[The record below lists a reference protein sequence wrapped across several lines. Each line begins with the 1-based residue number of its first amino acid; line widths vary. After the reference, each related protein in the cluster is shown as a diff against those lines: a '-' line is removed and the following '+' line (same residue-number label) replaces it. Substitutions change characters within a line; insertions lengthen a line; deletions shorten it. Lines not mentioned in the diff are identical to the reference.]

1 MCGLVRRYGAREPTI
16 ADALLRLLGNCA
28 AVAGDDPERAA
39 AIEEQ
44 ARIVVADAEREVA
57 QPVDLAYPHA
67 EAEAVRQALAGHQPA
82 SPSPASSPG
91 EPPGPPPP
99 R

>member
-1 MCGLVRRYGAREPTI
+1 SAWSAGLATGEPTI

-44 ARIVVADAEREVA
+44 ARIIITDAEREVA
-57 QPVDLAYPHA
+57 QPADLAFPHA
-67 EAEAVRQALAGHQPA
+67 RAEAVRPGLAGHQPA
-82 SPSPASSPG
+82 SPSPASSPD
-91 EPPGPPPP
+91 EPPAPSPP